1 MTISLYLRC
10 MPNSAA
16 VIIEDRDGCV
26 LLLLRGPTDRWMPL
40 RWNLPGGKI
49 EPDET
54 AAQAAA
60 REVHEEAGLRIHSLA
75 LFTQT
80 RGGSHVFYTRSWS
93 GQVRLL
99 DGEHVNH
106 AWVPRAEAAYWDVVP
121 TQRKILS
128 RFAIVR

>member
-1 MTISLYLRC
+1 MS
-10 MPNSAA
+10 NSAA
-16 VIIEDRDGCV
+16 VIIEDRGGNV

-60 REVHEEAGLRIHSLA
+60 REVREEAGLHVHALS
-75 LFTQT
+75 LFTPS
-80 RGGSHVFYTRSWS
+80 RGGRHVFYTRSWS

-121 TQRKILS
+121 TQRKTLS
-128 RFAIVR
+128 RLAIVR